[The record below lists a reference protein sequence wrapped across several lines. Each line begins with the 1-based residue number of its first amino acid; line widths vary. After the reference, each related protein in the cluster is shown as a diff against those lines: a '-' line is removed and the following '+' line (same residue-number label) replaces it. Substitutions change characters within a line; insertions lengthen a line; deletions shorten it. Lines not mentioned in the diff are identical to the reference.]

1 VKGLGGGAVVA
12 GLVIASGC
20 GGEGGGV
27 STVPTA
33 PVSFAALATSDT
45 TSSRPQPPARP
56 RASELPGILAKDAR
70 AIAGYR
76 SWQRLTRPPRE
87 DLRGLGSAHGGQVRS
102 IWVNRSRVALSRGG
116 TQRFPYPVG
125 SIVVK
130 QLGRDENETIIAIM
144 RKIKRSRDLGWSW
157 VEYKRPGTESDFE
170 RVSAPTSVCT
180 GCHASAAT
188 SQKTD
193 GVFWSLRE

>member
-1 VKGLGGGAVVA
+1 MKGLAGVAVAA
-12 GLVIASGC
+12 GLVIVSGC
-20 GGEGGGV
+20 GGEGGDGSSV
-27 STVPTA
+27 STASVG
-33 PVSFAALATSDT
+33 FATLATSHT
-45 TSSRPQPPARP
+45 TSSRARPPARP
-56 RASELPGILAKDAR
+56 RASELPGVPAKDAR

-76 SWQRLTRPPRE
+76 SWQRLAQPPRE
-87 DLRGLGSAHGGQVRS
+87 DLRNLGSAHGGQIRS
-102 IWVNRSRVALSRGG
+102 IWVNRSRAALSRGG
-116 TQRFPYPVG
+116 KQRFPYPVG

-130 QLGRDENETIIAIM
+130 QLGRNDNETIIAIM
-144 RKIKRSRDLGWSW
+144 RKIDESRDLGWSW
-157 VEYKRPGTESDFE
+157 VEYKRPATESDFE